1 VEIQKY
7 AIGVIAM
14 IRIGLDDDEKQKI
27 ITDYVNGNGIRK
39 VFIFYYKDFPLEY
52 NNPGVDTEHVEY
64 ADIIMYKF
72 FYRLLEEID
81 NNVLLV
87 FNECLRTQNRSDL
100 TYNCAHHY
108 CNQTKHKIVFE
119 YFPFIED
126 NSDFMILLDFLNKY
140 KYKGKSFKYEF
151 LSQED
156 ILVKPKYFTIKT
168 IDIDVTQKDIE
179 KYEKMKQSLFDNLGE
194 SDPDTIPRRLHAWA
208 GNLKKNCIKP
218 DLFYVARNKRFKLP
232 NVITYREAKKGD
244 YILIDMPHRRID
256 FNDFLKK
263 TKMQDIVFINS
274 GLKVDLYYINDLRE
288 WAERLGEFYDQASL
302 YEQKC
307 A

>member
-1 VEIQKY
+1 
-7 AIGVIAM
+7 M
-14 IRIGLDDDEKQKI
+14 IRIGMEDDEKKRVI
-27 ITDYVNGNGIRK
+27 DSYVAENDIRK

-52 NNPGVDTEHVEY
+52 DNADKEVEHVEY

-72 FYRLLEEID
+72 FYRLLEEIN

-87 FNECLRTQNRSDL
+87 FNECMRTQNRSDL

-126 NSDFMILLDFLNKY
+126 NADFMILLDLLNKY
-140 KYKGKSFKYEF
+140 KYKGKSFRYEL
-151 LSQED
+151 LSGED
-156 ILVKPKYFTIKT
+156 ILVVPKSFTIRT
-168 IDIDVTQKDIE
+168 IDISITQKDVE
-179 KYEKMKQSLFDNLGE
+179 KYEKLKEDLFNNLGE
-194 SDPDTIPRRLHAWA
+194 SDPDTIPRRLHVWA
-208 GNLKKNCIKP
+208 GNLKKSCIKP
-218 DLFYVARNKRFKLP
+218 DLLYVARNKRFKLP
-232 NVITYREAKKGD
+232 NVMTYSETEERD
-244 YILIDMPHRRID
+244 YIIIDMPHRRID

-263 TKMQDIVFINS
+263 TKMRDIVFINT